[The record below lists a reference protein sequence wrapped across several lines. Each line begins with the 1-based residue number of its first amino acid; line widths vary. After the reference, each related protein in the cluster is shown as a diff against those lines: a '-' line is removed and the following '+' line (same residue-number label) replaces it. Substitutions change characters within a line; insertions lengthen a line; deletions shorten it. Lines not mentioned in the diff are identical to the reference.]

1 MSHWLLLFRGIN
13 VGGNNIVPMKK
24 LTDVLMSMGCAEVKT
39 YIQTGNV
46 LIEHSESDN
55 TKLSVNIAEQLEK
68 HFGFKP
74 QVLVLSL
81 NEFTQAARHNPF
93 PNAELEPKSL
103 HLFFL
108 SQAVQ
113 SVDLNDLFLLKK
125 PNESFELVDQVFY
138 LHAPEGIGR
147 SKLAA
152 KVEKYLG
159 VPTTARNWNTV
170 KKLLGLAGIA

>member
-1 MSHWLLLFRGIN
+1 
-13 VGGNNIVPMKK
+13 MKK
-24 LTDVLMSMGCAEVKT
+24 LTEVLLSIGCTEVKT

-46 LIEHSESDN
+46 LIEHREIN
-55 TKLSVNIAEQLEK
+55 QAKLSVKVAELVEK

-81 NEFTQAARHNPF
+81 SEFTQAVRHNPF
-93 PNAELEPKSL
+93 LNAELEPKSL

-125 PNESFELVDQVFY
+125 PSESFELVDQVFY

-170 KKLLGLAGIA
+170 QKLLGLARVA